1 MFPSLKNLNLGFLN
15 VFGGNDGYV
24 ALDIGSSSI
33 KMVEAAVDRNGYRIL
48 SLGVLPLPEYAIQN
62 NMVVDSKPVVEAIRK
77 LIVENGVK
85 SKQVIS
91 AVPGRAVIMKKVQMP
106 KQEPA
111 ELEANIEFEAQNVI
125 PENLENVNLDHQV
138 LQEIDGGNKMDVLL
152 VAVKKEIV
160 NSYADAIEEAG
171 LTPTVMDVD
180 YFALENMYEANYAA
194 EAEHGVIGIIHIG
207 AQYTSITLLQ
217 NGISTFTG
225 DLSVGGAYFTDNLAR
240 QLGVSVEAA
249 EAFKTT
255 GVLDGNKSLDLES
268 SLRPTSEELA
278 EEIRRTVSLYGAVP
292 SEDGDGLKAIYLSG
306 GGAKLAGLRG
316 LLEERMSVPVRLSE
330 PFRGFTVSKNID
342 RDFLTET
349 APYFAVGAGLSSR
362 RAGDRCFAL
371 IYSRSKPS
379 KPRLRAG
386 ARSSPARPCWDLCS
400 RF

>member
-1 MFPSLKNLNLGFLN
+1 MLSFLKNINLGFLN
-15 VFGGNDGYV
+15 PLSASDGYV

-33 KMVEAAVDRNGYRIL
+33 KMVETAIEKNGYRVVNMGI
-48 SLGVLPLPEYAIQN
+48 LPLPEYAIQN
-62 NMVVDSKPVVEAIRK
+62 NMVVDSKPVVESIRK
-77 LIVENGVK
+77 LIHENGVK
-85 SKQVIS
+85 SRQVIS

-138 LQEIDGGNKMDVLL
+138 LHEADDGNKMDVLL

-171 LTPTVMDVD
+171 LMPTVMDVD

-194 EAEHGVIGIIHIG
+194 EAQGGVIGIIHIG

-225 DLSVGGAYFTDNLAR
+225 DLSLGGAYFTDSLAKH
-240 QLGVSVEAA
+240 LGVAVEAA

-255 GVLDGNKSLDLES
+255 GLLDGKKGLDLEAT
-268 SLRPTSEELA
+268 LRPTSEELA
-278 EEIRRTVSLYGAVP
+278 EEVRRTVSLYGAVP
-292 SEDGDGLKAIYLSG
+292 SEEGDGLKMIFLSG
-306 GGAKLAGLRG
+306 GGAKLAGLRV

-330 PFRGFTVSKNID
+330 PFRGFNVNKNID
-342 RDFLTET
+342 RDYLIEA
-349 APYFAVGAGLSSR
+349 APYFAVGAGLSIR
-362 RAGDRCFAL
+362 RPGDR
-371 IYSRSKPS
+371 
-379 KPRLRAG
+379 
-386 ARSSPARPCWDLCS
+386 
-400 RF
+400 

>member
-1 MFPSLKNLNLGFLN
+1 MLPALQNLNLGLLN
-15 VFGGNDGYV
+15 IFTAKDGYV

-33 KMVEAAVDRNGYRIL
+33 KMVEAAVDKSGYRIL
-48 SLGVLPLPEYAIQN
+48 SLGVLPLPEHAIQN
-62 NMVVDSKPVVEAIRK
+62 NMVVDSKPVVETIRK
-77 LIVENGVK
+77 LIEENGVK

-180 YFALENMYEANYAA
+180 YFALENMYEANYAG
-194 EAEHGVIGIIHIG
+194 ESESGVVGIIHIG

-217 NGISTFTG
+217 NGISTFSG
-225 DLSVGGAYFTDNLAR
+225 DLSLGGAYFSDSLAR

-249 EAFKTT
+249 ETFKTT
-255 GVLDGNKSLDLES
+255 GLLDGKKELNLEAT
-268 SLRPTSEELA
+268 LKPTSEELA

-292 SEDGDGLKAIYLSG
+292 SEDGDGLKMIYLSG
-306 GGAKLAGLRG
+306 GGAKLAGLRP
-316 LLEERMSVPVRLSE
+316 LLENRMAVPVRFTE
-330 PFRGFTVSKNID
+330 PFRGFVVNKNID
-342 RDFLTET
+342 RNFLAEA
-349 APYFAVGAGLSSR
+349 APYFAVGAGLSIR
-362 RAGDRCFAL
+362 RTGD
-371 IYSRSKPS
+371 K
-379 KPRLRAG
+379 
-386 ARSSPARPCWDLCS
+386 
-400 RF
+400 